1 MSRLTIPKIPLKSL
15 IMIIRDYLSLPRLI
29 SKGTLPKNEIFHR
42 PKTIQSDSY
51 PFLWSRQHE
60 PFWAKE
66 TKIVQTWLK
75 PCPLI
80 ETTWTTFDPKE
91 PCQDSSHCRDT
102 PSQHPPTI
110 KAPNLNKEKEMKKG
124 IMIFSSCIQDIWI
137 NLNKRNPHQR
147 NEKPGVLE
155 KEKSEVINQFSS
167 RNCSLI
173 K

>member
-60 PFWAKE
+60 PFWAKK

-80 ETTWTTFDPKE
+80 GTTWTTFDPKE

-110 KAPNLNKEKEMKKG
+110 KAPNLNKEKEMKKRNYDIF
-124 IMIFSSCIQDIWI
+124 IMHSRY
-137 NLNKRNPHQR
+137 LNKSQQ
-147 NEKPGVLE
+147 
-155 KEKSEVINQFSS
+155 EKSSSKKRETWSS
-167 RNCSLI
+167 RERKIWSD
-173 K
+173 